1 MGCAGMYSAH
11 AALEFCAEVFEEAG
25 ALDLLEG
32 FASFHGAD
40 FYGLPR
46 NEGFVTLVREEW
58 NVPTAFDFGEA
69 EVVPLRAGGTVRWRL
84 AEREKPS

>member
-1 MGCAGMYSAH
+1 MFSAH
-11 AALEFCAEVFEEAG
+11 AALEFYAEVFEEAD
-25 ALDLLEG
+25 ALDLLEA

-58 NVPTAFDFGEA
+58 SVPAAYAFGEA
-69 EVVPLRAGGTVRWRL
+69 EVVPLRAGGTLRWRL
-84 AEREKPS
+84 AERERPS